1 MEEEPVFPPDAG
13 ASTQN
18 LRAVTDDGAAQPTN
32 RVENE
37 FGGRPMFRDESP
49 AGPTGSTTA
58 EIDLSEIDDDYG
70 GGGRPFPKMLLLV
83 AGFVAILLI
92 GGGGAFL
99 IATSGASDADLA
111 AGEAPETPVALETG
125 DLFPDSIDVAGRSY
139 TLSTTD
145 DTDECQTA
153 AHGGYGGVLTENN
166 CQQIVRATYVNEES
180 STAVTVGI
188 AAMGSP
194 EEAQAAERAQDLG
207 SAKWFAGLQGED
219 GSGAERMDVAGGHG
233 SGARW
238 GPYLVFSLAAA
249 SDGRVNDSRT
259 EELAEISEG
268 FLDLPLN
275 SLGEIV
281 GE

>member
-1 MEEEPVFPPDAG
+1 
-13 ASTQN
+13 
-18 LRAVTDDGAAQPTN
+18 
-32 RVENE
+32 
-37 FGGRPMFRDESP
+37 
-49 AGPTGSTTA
+49 
-58 EIDLSEIDDDYG
+58 
-70 GGGRPFPKMLLLV
+70 
-83 AGFVAILLI
+83 
-92 GGGGAFL
+92 
-99 IATSGASDADLA
+99 
-111 AGEAPETPVALETG
+111 
-125 DLFPDSIDVAGRSY
+125 
-139 TLSTTD
+139 
-145 DTDECQTA
+145 
-153 AHGGYGGVLTENN
+153 
-166 CQQIVRATYVNEES
+166 
-180 STAVTVGI
+180 
-188 AAMGSP
+188 MGSP